1 MKYLFQSFILILISS
16 IFPKGVYSHIFD
28 DSILRSRPSMD
39 TFMVSQSGKFHIHY
53 DLSGLDSPI
62 LDDIN
67 LNGFPDY
74 IEEVGIAADYVD
86 SILVDVMN
94 FLPVNQDDD
103 GVYDIYVEDLGLGYY
118 GVNNLDFNSLGE
130 HTGSSYIKIDNK
142 YEEGDYYTSGLD
154 AMKVTVA
161 HEYFHAIQRSYQLQF
176 TTESLFFFEM
186 SSTWIED
193 IIYPNVND
201 YIDSGWLS
209 TFYNNPDKDIRETDG
224 YSIALYAHFLSSII
238 DQDNS
243 YENSIIKKIWEDFS
257 ITNNAF
263 SSLNNILSSPD
274 YSTTFIETWLIFLT
288 RNLFNGKYD
297 DMENDFYYYEDQI
310 YAMPITTTNSQ
321 NLDGPISD
329 IIFLNNESIS
339 LSTFEPFPNFF
350 INISDLNENF
360 VQSIIL
366 ENNQGYPSLYSYS
379 IENSDYFHV
388 GDDISKIHLNIG
400 SETENQ
406 FELFLDV
413 LKYDYG
419 DINQNNFINV
429 VDIICVINYIFN
441 DLVLND
447 FQIILSD
454 LNIDD
459 NIDILDVIE
468 IVNIIT
474 E

>member
-1 MKYLFQSFILILISS
+1 MKYLFQPFILVLISS
-16 IFPKGVYSHIFD
+16 IFAKGVNTHIFD

-53 DLSGLDSPI
+53 DLSGFDSPI
-62 LDDIN
+62 LDDDN
-67 LNGFPDY
+67 LNGLPDY

-94 FLPVNQDDD
+94 FLPVNPDDD
-103 GVYDIYVEDLGLGYY
+103 GAYDIYVEDLGVGYY

-130 HTGSSYIKIDNK
+130 HIGSSYIKIDNK

-238 DQDNS
+238 DQDNN
-243 YENSIIKKIWEDFS
+243 YENLIIKKVWEDFS

-263 SSLNNILSSPD
+263 LSLNNILSSPD

-310 YAMPITTTNSQ
+310 YAMPITTNNSQ

-339 LSTFEPFPNFF
+339 LSIFEPFPNFF
-350 INISDLNENF
+350 INISGLNENF

-366 ENNQGYPSLYSYS
+366 ESNQGYPSLYSYS
-379 IENSDYFHV
+379 ITNSDYYYIS
-388 GDDISKIHLNIG
+388 DDIIKIHLNIG
-400 SETENQ
+400 SETEDE

-413 LKYDYG
+413 LKYEYG

-429 VDIICVINYIFN
+429 VDIIYIINYIFN

-454 LNIDD
+454 LNFDN

>member
-53 DLSGLDSPI
+53 DVSGLDSPI
-62 LDDIN
+62 LDDSN

-74 IEEVGIAADYVD
+74 IEEVGIVADYVD

-94 FLPVNQDDD
+94 FLPVNSDDD

-238 DQDNS
+238 DQDNN
-243 YENSIIKKIWEDFS
+243 YENSIIKKVWEDFS

-263 SSLNNILSSPD
+263 LSLNNILSSPD

-310 YAMPITTTNSQ
+310 YAMPITTNNSQ

-339 LSTFEPFPNFF
+339 LSIFEPFPNFF
-350 INISDLNENF
+350 INISGLNENF

-366 ENNQGYPSLYSYS
+366 ESNQGYPSLYSYS
-379 IENSDYFHV
+379 IDNSDYYYIS
-388 GDDISKIHLNIG
+388 DDIIKIHLNIG
-400 SETENQ
+400 SEIEDE

-429 VDIICVINYIFN
+429 VDIIYIINYIFN

-468 IVNIIT
+468 IVNLIT